1 MADLTVTPASVKT
14 SSSSPTLKLQGI
26 SGAAF
31 LAGQTLYKDVANK
44 LQPGDVNASGKKTI
58 AGIALCSCPGADQPC
73 WYAKR
78 DENFNPGAT
87 TVVGTSYV
95 ASNTPGGICPI
106 ADLTTGDDVVYVG
119 TGKAGNLLDLD
130 VEATGIAK
138 P

>member
-1 MADLTVTPASVKT
+1 MADLSITASSVKT
-14 SSSSPTLKLQGI
+14 SSANPTLKIQGV
-26 SGAAF
+26 SGSAF
-31 LAGQTLYKDVANK
+31 TAGQTLYKDTAGK
-44 LQPGDVNASGKKTI
+44 LNPGDVNAAGKKTI
-58 AGIALCSCPGADQPC
+58 AGIALCSCPGADQPA
-73 WYAKR
+73 WYAKK
-78 DENFNPGAT
+78 DDSFNPGAT
-87 TVVGTSYV
+87 TVVGTTYV